1 MDALSLFADGVYRQV
16 VEFAAAVTA
25 LGLVV
30 MAIIQS
36 AKDLLPVRRWFH
48 DAFVRAWLAHK
59 ARGHAARGGI
69 RPDAGVAFD
78 DLVELATTGDA
89 HALFDLPIE
98 QLAAQVAAAASQS
111 LDYPARHEDL
121 VRCLAASADP
131 RDLAAILGAA
141 PEALSRDDAANAEI
155 DARTRVMHQVQRSV
169 DALQIS
175 AGYRWRWYLQ
185 LTAFA
190 LSAALTLTAVV
201 AAGGDAPLTRRLVD
215 ALPLAFVGG
224 FIAPVARDAIARLTK
239 PPQALR

>member
-48 DAFVRAWLAHK
+48 DAFVRAWLADK
-59 ARGHAARGGI
+59 ARAHAARGGI
-69 RPDAGVAFD
+69 RPDAGAAFH

-98 QLAAQVAAAASQS
+98 QLSAQVAAAASQS

-131 RDLAAILGAA
+131 LDVAAILRATGETMARD
-141 PEALSRDDAANAEI
+141 EAGEI
-155 DARTRVMHQVQRSV
+155 DARMRVMHQVQRSV

-190 LSAALTLTAVV
+190 LAAALTFAAVV
-201 AAGGDAPLTRRLVD
+201 AAGGDAPLSRRLVD

-224 FIAPVARDAIARLTK
+224 FIAPVARDALARLTK

>member
-59 ARGHAARGGI
+59 ARAHAARGGV
-69 RPDAGVAFD
+69 RPDPDAACG

-98 QLAAQVAAAASQS
+98 QLSAQVAAAATQS
-111 LDYPARHEDL
+111 LDYAARHEDL

-131 RDLAAILGAA
+131 RDVAAILGAA
-141 PEALSRDDAANAEI
+141 AETLARDDVALI
-155 DARTRVMHQVQRSV
+155 DARTRVMHQAQRSV

-190 LSAALTLTAVV
+190 LSAALTFAAVV

-215 ALPLAFVGG
+215 AVPLAFVGG

-239 PPQALR
+239 APQALR

>member
-1 MDALSLFADGVYRQV
+1 MDALPLFADGVYRQV

-25 LGLVV
+25 LGLIV

-59 ARGHAARGGI
+59 ARAHAARGGI
-69 RPDAGVAFD
+69 RPDAEVAFD

-98 QLAAQVAAAASQS
+98 QLSAQVAAAASQS

-131 RDLAAILGAA
+131 RDVAAILRAA
-141 PEALSRDDAANAEI
+141 GETMAGDEAGEI

-190 LSAALTLTAVV
+190 LAAALTFVAVV

>member
-1 MDALSLFADGVYRQV
+1 MDALPLFADGVYRQV

-69 RPDAGVAFD
+69 RPDAGIAFD

-98 QLAAQVAAAASQS
+98 QLSAQVGAAASQS

-131 RDLAAILGAA
+131 RDVAAILGAA
-141 PEALSRDDAANAEI
+141 PEALSRDDAAEI
-155 DARTRVMHQVQRSV
+155 DARTRVMHQAQRSV

-190 LSAALTLTAVV
+190 LSAALTFTAVA
-201 AAGGDAPLTRRLVD
+201 AAGGEAPLTRRLID

-239 PPQALR
+239 PAQALR

>member
-59 ARGHAARGGI
+59 ARAHAARGGTE
-69 RPDAGVAFD
+69 PDPRAAFD

-98 QLAAQVAAAASQS
+98 QLSAQVAAAASQG

-131 RDLAAILGAA
+131 RDVAAILGAPA
-141 PEALSRDDAANAEI
+141 DTLSKDDAALI
-155 DARTRVMHQVQRSV
+155 DARTRVMHQAQRSV

-190 LSAALTLTAVV
+190 LSAALTFAAVV
-201 AAGGDAPLTRRLVD
+201 AAGGDAPLTRRLID
-215 ALPLAFVGG
+215 AVPLAFVGG

-239 PPQALR
+239 PAQALR